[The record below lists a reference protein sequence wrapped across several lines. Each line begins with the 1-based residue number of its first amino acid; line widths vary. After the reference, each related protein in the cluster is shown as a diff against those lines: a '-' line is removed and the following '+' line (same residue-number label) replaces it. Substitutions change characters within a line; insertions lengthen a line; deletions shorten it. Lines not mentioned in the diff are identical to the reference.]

1 MQILSFE
8 DEGIKAPNRRKSSRS
23 LLILGLVGALFGIST
38 AFASSTI
45 TINTDNKVNL
55 GQGVVKVSGCDTSID
70 VVPSTTMA
78 LNETGTPTFY
88 LDKITISN
96 IDTRT
101 ADAEG
106 NGCAN
111 KIFDIQ
117 IFHGDSAIAYPCSTL
132 DPSKLFNVT
141 YNPNVAIGTTPEE
154 CSGSTV
160 SFKMPPQTSFSVN
173 TNPVFTLHFNN
184 APSDISYITL
194 VSRS

>member
-1 MQILSFE
+1 MEILRFD
-8 DEGIKAPNRRKSSRS
+8 DERNTAPKRKKSSRS
-23 LLILGLVGALFGIST
+23 LLILGLVGALFGISS

-45 TINTDNKVNL
+45 VINSNQGVNL

-88 LDKITISN
+88 MDKITISN

-117 IFHGDSAIAYPCSTL
+117 IFHGDSAIAYPCTDL
-132 DPSKLFNVT
+132 DPNETFNVT
-141 YNPNVAIGTTPEE
+141 YNPSVEITTTPERCFE
-154 CSGSTV
+154 STV
-160 SFKMPPQTSFSVN
+160 SFRMPLQSTFTSN
-173 TNPVFTLHFNN
+173 PDPVFTLHFEK